1 MSNKNN
7 YQSKNN
13 NHQLPNDSFLY
24 DLDVDDWSFLPS
36 EEDKPD
42 NNPTSDTDDPE
53 PEYMQNE
60 PKQETITPSKRV
72 KEQAIAEV
80 ALAQAEQTEVKLI
93 PEPEPEPEP
102 EHLSPFF
109 KDALKFLGPDQLD
122 LYLLSTHD
130 PRRAI
135 YCSRS
140 SRSEAQEGAEV
151 TKLELAGLE
160 PPKAD
165 KNFPFIEESSCVDVD
180 VVPKNEEGRR
190 LWHKDG
196 KYWWD
201 KRSCIG
207 IDPLT
212 EELASQKWWREE
224 RDRVIALV
232 SKGIEMIARRRIS
245 RRGVREDGSYGE
257 RARSADLLRSQVE
270 YIRDYYDNPGWSFRG
285 LSAKRK
291 LFGYINHGYNYERV
305 KGRYKCKHD
314 NVKPS
319 LASLVRAGE
328 EIPEGKEIPEE
339 EQLSTVYKHP
349 GSYDKDKVSLIET
362 EKKYLGAMT
371 DEERYSYTRRAVE
384 AMISD
389 IHLQGILKRHD
400 FLPLRKSWATDA
412 DEINAV
418 QDSDVV
424 IPGKYTEN
432 ADRKCAKL
440 HIKPS
445 LGNLMASYK
454 RVSDKDKYN
463 HTRLAVEEMLSD
475 LGLKEAI
482 KLQYGNIPSQPDR
495 KYAKY
500 DKMILNS
507 GAVTPKRYTQLAND
521 ILQRDVEDNLEA
533 MRDMVD
539 IDTSGL
545 FLRVFGKRYLQAD
558 NNVDEIVPKAL
569 LEILGNGGG
578 RVAVKY
584 CSYEMQA
591 ISDTLREHLS
601 RREKIRQ
608 EEQKSKEPGSRDAP
622 SEPHPVVNTDKEHEI
637 NYRAMCMDALHYFR
651 KEETKWGKQLA
662 KVNEFRKQH
671 PQLNNTQRDE
681 VLLELQ
687 KAYEVTAYYD
697 SKVKRILGITKD
709 DKQSTREYRMKTLLI
724 DQVVKQVDGS
734 KDSDT

>member
-1 MSNKNN
+1 MSDKNN

-36 EEDKPD
+36 EEDKLD

-80 ALAQAEQTEVKLI
+80 ALTGS
-93 PEPEPEPEP
+93 EP
-102 EHLSPFF
+102 
-109 KDALKFLGPDQLD
+109 
-122 LYLLSTHD
+122 
-130 PRRAI
+130 
-135 YCSRS
+135 
-140 SRSEAQEGAEV
+140 
-151 TKLELAGLE
+151 TKLELADLE
-160 PPKAD
+160 PSEED
-165 KNFPFIEESSCVDVD
+165 KSSPFVRKSMNKSM
-180 VVPKNEEGRR
+180 N
-190 LWHKDG
+190 
-196 KYWWD
+196 WWD

-224 RDRVIALV
+224 RSRVIATV
-232 SKGIEMIARRRIS
+232 YHAMDSVIKERDAISGEEGGGIFDYEQGRHDCLNRI
-245 RRGVREDGSYGE
+245 RTC
-257 RARSADLLRSQVE
+257 
-270 YIRDYYDNPGWSFRG
+270 YDNPGWSFVG
-285 LSAKRK
+285 AQAKST
-291 LFGYINHGYNYERV
+291 LFGHIDYNYDYEQVESRYIGRSIDPKQIMRAWDIDDSLKEVKVDSTILPEVQDITFSSTPMILTETVRHSEFHLSPGTESKINPKVAGIALAYGAEPVSARATSQLIAINQLDESTIKERAL
-305 KGRYKCKHD
+305 KG
-314 NVKPS
+314 VS
-319 LASLVRAGE
+319 G
-328 EIPEGKEIPEE
+328 
-339 EQLSTVYKHP
+339 QLSKF
-349 GSYDKDKVSLIET
+349 
-362 EKKYLGAMT
+362 
-371 DEERYSYTRRAVE
+371 
-384 AMISD
+384 
-389 IHLQGILKRHD
+389 D
-400 FLPLRKSWATDA
+400 FLRNWDSNRIWGWA
-412 DEINAV
+412 IV
-418 QDSDVV
+418 QSER
-424 IPGKYTEN
+424 IGLK
-432 ADRKCAKL
+432 AL
-440 HIKPS
+440 
-445 LGNLMASYK
+445 
-454 RVSDKDKYN
+454 SDKDKYI
-463 HTRLAVEEMLSD
+463 HTRLAVEEMLSG

-539 IDTSGL
+539 I
-545 FLRVFGKRYLQAD
+545 
-558 NNVDEIVPKAL
+558 N
-569 LEILGNGGG
+569 
-578 RVAVKY
+578 RVAGRGNIGDNWV
-584 CSYEMQA
+584 
-591 ISDTLREHLS
+591 TLLDAKNWKEVSTEPSIPPPEVPGGVMHLL
-601 RREKIRQ
+601 
-608 EEQKSKEPGSRDAP
+608 
-622 SEPHPVVNTDKEHEI
+622 PVAERG
-637 NYRAMCMDALHYFR
+637 YRKGYFDNFKTGLASALHYFR

-734 KDSDT
+734 KDESLWKWCQRRLKKFQAELADQARA

>member
-53 PEYMQNE
+53 PEYTPNE

-80 ALAQAEQTEVKLI
+80 ALTSS
-93 PEPEPEPEP
+93 EP
-102 EHLSPFF
+102 
-109 KDALKFLGPDQLD
+109 A
-122 LYLLSTHD
+122 
-130 PRRAI
+130 
-135 YCSRS
+135 
-140 SRSEAQEGAEV
+140 
-151 TKLELAGLE
+151 KLELADLE
-160 PPKAD
+160 PSEED
-165 KNFPFIEESSCVDVD
+165 KSFPFVRKSMN
-180 VVPKNEEGRR
+180 KRMN
-190 LWHKDG
+190 
-196 KYWWD
+196 WWD
-201 KRSCIG
+201 KRSHIG
-207 IDPLT
+207 IDPLN

-224 RDRVIALV
+224 RSRVVATVYHAMDSTIKERDAI
-232 SKGIEMIARRRIS
+232 SGEEGGGIFGYERERRNCLNS
-245 RRGVREDGSYGE
+245 
-257 RARSADLLRSQVE
+257 
-270 YIRDYYDNPGWSFRG
+270 IRTCYDNPGWSFVG
-285 LSAKRK
+285 AQAKST
-291 LFGYINHGYNYERV
+291 LFGHIDYNYDYEQVESRYREGFIDPKQIMRAWDIDDSLKEVKVDSAILPEVQDITFLSTPMMLTETMRHSEFRLSPGTESKINPKVAGIALAYGADPVSARRVTSQLIAINQLDESTIKERAL
-305 KGRYKCKHD
+305 KG
-314 NVKPS
+314 VS
-319 LASLVRAGE
+319 G
-328 EIPEGKEIPEE
+328 
-339 EQLSTVYKHP
+339 QLSKF
-349 GSYDKDKVSLIET
+349 
-362 EKKYLGAMT
+362 
-371 DEERYSYTRRAVE
+371 
-384 AMISD
+384 
-389 IHLQGILKRHD
+389 D
-400 FLPLRKSWATDA
+400 FLRNWDSNRIWGWA
-412 DEINAV
+412 IV
-418 QDSDVV
+418 QSER
-424 IPGKYTEN
+424 IRLK
-432 ADRKCAKL
+432 AL
-440 HIKPS
+440 
-445 LGNLMASYK
+445 
-454 RVSDKDKYN
+454 SDKDKYI

-539 IDTSGL
+539 ID
-545 FLRVFGKRYLQAD
+545 RIAGKGGWAD
-558 NNVDEIVPKAL
+558 NWTALFDSSWKEISTEPSISPLEVPGGVMHL
-569 LEILGNGGG
+569 LP
-578 RVAVKY
+578 VAER
-584 CSYEMQA
+584 SY
-591 ISDTLREHLS
+591 
-601 RREKIRQ
+601 RRGYFDNFKTGLA
-608 EEQKSKEPGSRDAP
+608 S
-622 SEPHPVVNTDKEHEI
+622 
-637 NYRAMCMDALHYFR
+637 ALHYFR

-724 DQVVKQVDGS
+724 DQVIKQVGGS
-734 KDSDT
+734 KDESLWRWCQRRLKKVQAERADQARA

>member
-13 NHQLPNDSFLY
+13 NHQLPNDCFLY
-24 DLDVDDWSFLPS
+24 DLDVDDWSFLPD

-42 NNPTSDTDDPE
+42 NNPTSDANDPE
-53 PEYMQNE
+53 PEYTPNE

-80 ALAQAEQTEVKLI
+80 ALTG
-93 PEPEPEPEP
+93 PEP
-102 EHLSPFF
+102 
-109 KDALKFLGPDQLD
+109 
-122 LYLLSTHD
+122 
-130 PRRAI
+130 
-135 YCSRS
+135 
-140 SRSEAQEGAEV
+140 
-151 TKLELAGLE
+151 TKLELADLE
-160 PPKAD
+160 PSEED
-165 KNFPFIEESSCVDVD
+165 KSSPFVRKSMNKSM
-180 VVPKNEEGRR
+180 N
-190 LWHKDG
+190 
-196 KYWWD
+196 WWD

-224 RDRVIALV
+224 RDRVVALV

-328 EIPEGKEIPEE
+328 EIPEE
-339 EQLSTVYKHP
+339 EQLSAVYKHP

-389 IHLQGILKRHD
+389 IHLQGMLKRHD

-418 QDSDVV
+418 LDSDVV

-432 ADRKCAKL
+432 ADRKYAKL

-454 RVSDKDKYN
+454 RVSDGDKYT

-608 EEQKSKEPGSRDAP
+608 EEQKSKEPGSQDTP
-622 SEPHPVVNTDKEHEI
+622 SEPRLVVSADKEHEI
-637 NYRAMCMDALHYFR
+637 NYRAMCIDALHYFR

>member
-24 DLDVDDWSFLPS
+24 DLDVDDWSFLPD

-53 PEYMQNE
+53 PEYTPNE

-80 ALAQAEQTEVKLI
+80 ALTGS
-93 PEPEPEPEP
+93 EP
-102 EHLSPFF
+102 
-109 KDALKFLGPDQLD
+109 
-122 LYLLSTHD
+122 
-130 PRRAI
+130 
-135 YCSRS
+135 
-140 SRSEAQEGAEV
+140 
-151 TKLELAGLE
+151 TKLELADLE
-160 PPKAD
+160 PSEED
-165 KNFPFIEESSCVDVD
+165 KRSPFVRKSMN
-180 VVPKNEEGRR
+180 KRMN
-190 LWHKDG
+190 
-196 KYWWD
+196 WWD
-201 KRSCIG
+201 KRSRIG
-207 IDPLT
+207 IDPLN

-224 RDRVIALV
+224 RSRVVATVYHAMDSVIKERNAI
-232 SKGIEMIARRRIS
+232 SGEEGGGIFDYERERRNCLNS
-245 RRGVREDGSYGE
+245 
-257 RARSADLLRSQVE
+257 
-270 YIRDYYDNPGWSFRG
+270 IRTCYDNPGWSFVG
-285 LSAKRK
+285 AQAKST
-291 LFGYINHGYNYERV
+291 LFGHIDYGYDYEQVESRYREGSIDPKQIMRAWDIDDSLKEVKVDSTILPEVQDITFLSTPMILTETMRHSEFRLNPGTESKINPKVAGIALAYGAEPVSARATSQLIAINQLDESTIKERAL
-305 KGRYKCKHD
+305 KG
-314 NVKPS
+314 VS
-319 LASLVRAGE
+319 G
-328 EIPEGKEIPEE
+328 
-339 EQLSTVYKHP
+339 QLSKF
-349 GSYDKDKVSLIET
+349 
-362 EKKYLGAMT
+362 
-371 DEERYSYTRRAVE
+371 
-384 AMISD
+384 
-389 IHLQGILKRHD
+389 D
-400 FLPLRKSWATDA
+400 FLRNWDSNRIWGWA
-412 DEINAV
+412 IV
-418 QDSDVV
+418 QSER
-424 IPGKYTEN
+424 IRLK
-432 ADRKCAKL
+432 AL
-440 HIKPS
+440 
-445 LGNLMASYK
+445 
-454 RVSDKDKYN
+454 SDKDKYI
-463 HTRLAVEEMLSD
+463 HARLAVEEMLSD

-545 FLRVFGKRYLQAD
+545 FLRVFGKRYLQA
-558 NNVDEIVPKAL
+558 NNNADEIVPKAL
-569 LEILGNGGG
+569 LEILGDRGG
-578 RVAVKY
+578 AVDVRY
-584 CSYEMQA
+584 CSNKMQA
-591 ISDTLREHLS
+591 ISDTLREYLG

-608 EEQKSKEPGSRDAP
+608 GEQKPEKPGSRDAL
-622 SEPHPVVNTDKEHEI
+622 SDPHPVVSTDKEHEI
-637 NYRAMCMDALHYFR
+637 NYQAMCIDALHYFR

-671 PQLNNTQRDE
+671 PQLNNAQRDE

-734 KDSDT
+734 KDESLWKWCQRRLKKFQAELADQARA

>member
-80 ALAQAEQTEVKLI
+80 ALTGS
-93 PEPEPEPEP
+93 EP
-102 EHLSPFF
+102 
-109 KDALKFLGPDQLD
+109 
-122 LYLLSTHD
+122 
-130 PRRAI
+130 
-135 YCSRS
+135 
-140 SRSEAQEGAEV
+140 
-151 TKLELAGLE
+151 TKLELADLE
-160 PPKAD
+160 PSEED
-165 KNFPFIEESSCVDVD
+165 KSSPFVRKSMNKSM
-180 VVPKNEEGRR
+180 N
-190 LWHKDG
+190 
-196 KYWWD
+196 WWD

-270 YIRDYYDNPGWSFRG
+270 YIRDYYDNPGWSFKG
-285 LSAKRK
+285 LSARKK
-291 LFGYINHGYNYERV
+291 LFGYIDHDYGYGQI
-305 KGRYKCKHD
+305 KGRYRKSTIIED
-314 NVKPS
+314 EEGEDAISN

-328 EIPEGKEIPEE
+328 KIPEE
-339 EQLSTVYKHP
+339 KRSSIYTYKIP
-349 GSYDKDKVSLIET
+349 GYYDGISLIET

-445 LGNLMASYK
+445 LGNLMASYE
-454 RVSDKDKYN
+454 RVSDKDKYT

-591 ISDTLREHLS
+591 ISDTLREHLG

-608 EEQKSKEPGSRDAP
+608 EEQKSKEPGSQDAP
-622 SEPHPVVNTDKEHEI
+622 YEPHPVVNADKEHEI
-637 NYRAMCMDALHYFR
+637 NYRAMCIDALHYFR

-671 PQLNNTQRDE
+671 PQLNNAQRDE

-734 KDSDT
+734 KHSDT

>member
-36 EEDKPD
+36 EEDKLD

-80 ALAQAEQTEVKLI
+80 ALTGS
-93 PEPEPEPEP
+93 EP
-102 EHLSPFF
+102 
-109 KDALKFLGPDQLD
+109 
-122 LYLLSTHD
+122 
-130 PRRAI
+130 
-135 YCSRS
+135 
-140 SRSEAQEGAEV
+140 
-151 TKLELAGLE
+151 TKLELADLE
-160 PPKAD
+160 PSEED
-165 KNFPFIEESSCVDVD
+165 KRSPFVRKSMNKSM
-180 VVPKNEEGRR
+180 N
-190 LWHKDG
+190 
-196 KYWWD
+196 WWD

-207 IDPLT
+207 VDPLN

-224 RDRVIALV
+224 RSRVVATVYHAMDSAIKERDAI
-232 SKGIEMIARRRIS
+232 SGEEGGGIFDYERERRNCLNS
-245 RRGVREDGSYGE
+245 
-257 RARSADLLRSQVE
+257 
-270 YIRDYYDNPGWSFRG
+270 IRTCYDNPGWSFVGAR
-285 LSAKRK
+285 AKST
-291 LFGYINHGYNYERV
+291 LFGHIDYNYDYEQVKSRYV
-305 KGRYKCKHD
+305 KGSIDSKQIMRAWD
-314 NVKPS
+314 IDDSLREVKVDSTILPEVQDITFLS
-319 LASLVRAGE
+319 TPMTLTETVRHSELRLSPGTKSKINPKVAGVALAYGAEPVSARATSQLIAINQLDE
-328 EIPEGKEIPEE
+328 STIKERALKGVSG
-339 EQLSTVYKHP
+339 QLSKF
-349 GSYDKDKVSLIET
+349 
-362 EKKYLGAMT
+362 
-371 DEERYSYTRRAVE
+371 
-384 AMISD
+384 
-389 IHLQGILKRHD
+389 D
-400 FLPLRKSWATDA
+400 FLRGWDSNRIWDWA
-412 DEINAV
+412 IV
-418 QDSDVV
+418 QSER
-424 IPGKYTEN
+424 IRLKT
-432 ADRKCAKL
+432 L
-440 HIKPS
+440 
-445 LGNLMASYK
+445 
-454 RVSDKDKYN
+454 SDKDKYI

-507 GAVTPKRYTQLAND
+507 GAVTPKRYAQLAND

-539 IDTSGL
+539 IDRIAG
-545 FLRVFGKRYLQAD
+545 RGKWAD
-558 NNVDEIVPKAL
+558 NWTTLFDSSWEEVSQASIPLPEVPGGVMHL
-569 LEILGNGGG
+569 LPTAELG
-578 RVAVKY
+578 Y
-584 CSYEMQA
+584 
-591 ISDTLREHLS
+591 REGYFDNFKTGLAS
-601 RREKIRQ
+601 
-608 EEQKSKEPGSRDAP
+608 
-622 SEPHPVVNTDKEHEI
+622 
-637 NYRAMCMDALHYFR
+637 ALHYFR

-724 DQVVKQVDGS
+724 DQVVKQVDGG
-734 KDSDT
+734 KDESLWKWCQRRLKKFQAELADQARA

>member
-36 EEDKPD
+36 EEDKLD
-42 NNPTSDTDDPE
+42 NNPTSDTNDPE

-80 ALAQAEQTEVKLI
+80 ALTGS
-93 PEPEPEPEP
+93 EP
-102 EHLSPFF
+102 
-109 KDALKFLGPDQLD
+109 
-122 LYLLSTHD
+122 
-130 PRRAI
+130 
-135 YCSRS
+135 
-140 SRSEAQEGAEV
+140 
-151 TKLELAGLE
+151 TKLELADLE
-160 PPKAD
+160 PSEED
-165 KNFPFIEESSCVDVD
+165 KSSPFVRKSMNKSM
-180 VVPKNEEGRR
+180 N
-190 LWHKDG
+190 
-196 KYWWD
+196 WWD

-224 RDRVIALV
+224 RDRVITTVYHAMD
-232 SKGIEMIARRRIS
+232 SAIKERDAISGEEGGGIFDYEQGRHNCLNS
-245 RRGVREDGSYGE
+245 
-257 RARSADLLRSQVE
+257 
-270 YIRDYYDNPGWSFRG
+270 IRTYYDNPGWSFAG
-285 LSAKRK
+285 AQAKST
-291 LFGYINHGYNYERV
+291 LFGHIDYNYDYEQVGSRYIGRVIDPEQIMRAWDIDDSLKEVKVDSAILPEVQDITFLSTPMTLTETVRHSELRLSPGTESKINPKVAGIALAYGAEPVSARATSQRIAINQLDESTIKERAL
-305 KGRYKCKHD
+305 KG
-314 NVKPS
+314 VS
-319 LASLVRAGE
+319 G
-328 EIPEGKEIPEE
+328 
-339 EQLSTVYKHP
+339 QLSKF
-349 GSYDKDKVSLIET
+349 
-362 EKKYLGAMT
+362 
-371 DEERYSYTRRAVE
+371 
-384 AMISD
+384 
-389 IHLQGILKRHD
+389 D
-400 FLPLRKSWATDA
+400 FLRDWSSDRIWDWA
-412 DEINAV
+412 IV
-418 QDSDVV
+418 QSER
-424 IPGKYTEN
+424 IRLK
-432 ADRKCAKL
+432 AL
-440 HIKPS
+440 
-445 LGNLMASYK
+445 
-454 RVSDKDKYN
+454 SDKDKYT

-539 IDTSGL
+539 I
-545 FLRVFGKRYLQAD
+545 
-558 NNVDEIVPKAL
+558 N
-569 LEILGNGGG
+569 
-578 RVAVKY
+578 RVAGRGNIGDNWVTLFDVKNWKKISTEPSIPPIEVPGGVMHLLPVAGR
-584 CSYEMQA
+584 SYRKGYFDNFKTGLA
-591 ISDTLREHLS
+591 S
-601 RREKIRQ
+601 
-608 EEQKSKEPGSRDAP
+608 
-622 SEPHPVVNTDKEHEI
+622 
-637 NYRAMCMDALHYFR
+637 ALHYFR

-734 KDSDT
+734 KDESLWKWCQRRLKKVRAERADQARG